1 MLTIT
6 VAQDGSGDFASVSE
20 AVLAVPY
27 ACAAEIRIGPGVY
40 REKLVCEK
48 QDITLIGAGILAA
61 LPKIKALWNA
71 VLALLH
77 DRIYSECYRFIEL
90 GYVTQDGLRNLGY
103 LYKTYH
109 VMGGNGTGTELY
121 NRAKALPIHNA

>member
-48 QDITLIGAGILAA
+48 QDITLIGAGMESGRRRQAA
-61 LPKIKALWNA
+61 APGRQTHSHLPQLYR
-71 VLALLH
+71 VFPG
-77 DRIYSECYRFIEL
+77 DRTA
-90 GYVTQDGLRNLGY
+90 GAGPD
-103 LYKTYH
+103 H
-109 VMGGNGTGTELY
+109 
-121 NRAKALPIHNA
+121 

>member
-48 QDITLIGAGILAA
+48 QDITLIGAGMESTRIVWGDGGKLPHPDAGPPTPSAA
-61 LPKIKALWNA
+61 IP
-71 VLALLH
+71 
-77 DRIYSECYRFIEL
+77 RFS
-90 GYVTQDGLRNLGY
+90 
-103 LYKTYH
+103 
-109 VMGGNGTGTELY
+109 GGQNCGCRT
-121 NRAKALPIHNA
+121 

>member
-27 ACAAEIRIGPGVY
+27 ACAAEICIGPGVY

-48 QDITLIGAGILAA
+48 HPHPLLRKMVRAGKLGRKTGIGFY
-61 LPKIKALWNA
+61 
-71 VLALLH
+71 
-77 DRIYSECYRFIEL
+77 DYS
-90 GYVTQDGLRNLGY
+90 
-103 LYKTYH
+103 K
-109 VMGGNGTGTELY
+109 
-121 NRAKALPIHNA
+121 